1 MAILQYTDDD
11 SNNINLFDIEKTA
24 EFYDFDILVLNKSV
38 QLNENVSM
46 IKLPEENISCPRGET
61 MMVSGWGRTWVKDR
75 SEFDKSRFL
84 MTTEVTCLDL
94 HNHCK
99 VFEVERF
106 ENSTICAGN
115 QNHNDTGAWKGDSGG
130 SYINLIVVIINV

>member
-1 MAILQYTDDD
+1 MIYKD
-11 SNNINLFDIEKTA
+11 KTA
-24 EFYDFDILVLNKSV
+24 EYYDFEILVLNKTV

-46 IKLPEENISCPRGET
+46 IKLPEENVSCPEGR
-61 MMVSGWGRTWVKDR
+61 MAMVSGWGSTWVRNRTADGNTL
-75 SEFDKSRFL
+75 EVSRFL

-99 VFEVERF
+99 DFELESY

-115 QNHNDTGAWKGDSGG
+115 LRHNNTGSWFGDSGG
-130 SYINLIVVIINV
+130 SYISLF